1 MVKRLQLA
9 VPAAVLVLALCFIG
23 YLTAA
28 VKNRVV
34 PNSLTVVRTPNQTS
48 ASTPDRFKQLSGKAA
63 PTPAGVN
70 LALNK
75 PVQCNG
81 YTQVYIPKNAT
92 DGKDTSYWEGAP
104 KSYPDEL
111 TVDLGQAYA
120 VTAIRIKLNPASV
133 WSKRTQ
139 DIEIQSSGDRQTF
152 TTLVAKATYAFD
164 PESGNLTDIK
174 LPSGAKTRYVK
185 LIFTANTQATGG
197 QAAEVEIYGPGK

>member
-9 VPAAVLVLALCFIG
+9 VPTAVLVLALCFIG
-23 YLTAA
+23 YLSAA

-34 PNSLTVVRTPNQTS
+34 PNSLTVVQTPNQTS
-48 ASTPDRFKQLSGKAA
+48 ASTPDRFKQKTNGVA

-70 LALNK
+70 LALSK

-81 YTQVYIPKNAT
+81 YTQVYIPKNVT

-111 TVDLGQAYA
+111 IVDLGKSSDL
-120 VTAIRIKLNPASV
+120 TAIRIKLNPAAV

-139 DIEIQSSGDRQTF
+139 DIEVQGSDDRQTF
-152 TTLVAKATYAFD
+152 SELVPKATYTFD
-164 PESGNLTDIK
+164 PESGNLADISLK
-174 LPSGAKTRYVK
+174 SGAKARYVK